1 MLDKVALPLCRYAV
15 RRGRCP
21 LRPWLGELCMTAYE
35 GEKRKASGVNQR
47 IVKGLGIALLFI
59 VLILWRVL
67 WALISQVALGALVMA
82 AALPVCRRIEKK
94 LPRSVAASLSL
105 LILSGIVAAF
115 VLIFVPLLWRQG
127 GQLAAM
133 LPDILGQLR
142 AKLESVQAW
151 LTRQG
156 IPMDGSQKMMLD
168 KLQEMAGTALPT
180 LMSRIASWAGSLS
193 KLFLAPV
200 FAFYFLRD
208 REDLGQRLSLWIPLK
223 YRRKAVIVTREMRR
237 EISGFW
243 RGQLMISGVIACLTA
258 LGLLIVGVPAWLLLG
273 LLMGVLELIPYIGP
287 FLGAIPVFL
296 FSLPLG
302 WGRVAWAIA
311 VVVLVQQLEGGM
323 ISPYLMSGA
332 TKLHP
337 VAVLLAIS
345 AGGLVGGVA
354 GMLLAVPVVVS
365 LRGGLRM
372 LRREN
377 TLA

>member
-1 MLDKVALPLCRYAV
+1 
-15 RRGRCP
+15 
-21 LRPWLGELCMTAYE
+21 MTAYE
-35 GEKRKASGVNQR
+35 GERRKPAGANQR
-47 IVKGLGIALLFI
+47 ILKGLGIALLFI

-67 WALISQVALGALVMA
+67 WALVSQVALGALVMA
-82 AALPVCRRIEKK
+82 AALPICRRMEKK
-94 LPRSVAASLSL
+94 LPRTVAASLSL
-105 LILSGIVAAF
+105 LTLSGIVIAF
-115 VLIFVPLLWRQG
+115 VLIFVPLLFRQG
-127 GQLAAM
+127 GQLASM
-133 LPDILGQLR
+133 LPDILSRLR
-142 AKLESVQAW
+142 GKLESVQEW
-151 LTRQG
+151 LVRQG
-156 IPMDGSQKMMLD
+156 VPMDGSQKMMLD
-168 KLQEMAGTALPT
+168 KVQEMAGTVLPT
-180 LMSRIASWAGSLS
+180 LMAGAANLAGRVS

-208 REDLGQRLSLWIPLK
+208 REDLAQRLSLWIPLK

-273 LLMGVLELIPYIGP
+273 LLMGVLEMIPYVGP

-337 VAVLLAIS
+337 VTVLLAIS

>member
-1 MLDKVALPLCRYAV
+1 
-15 RRGRCP
+15 
-21 LRPWLGELCMTAYE
+21 MTTYE
-35 GEKRKASGVNQR
+35 GEKHKPAGANQR
-47 IVKGLGIALLFI
+47 ILKGLGIALLFI

-67 WALISQVALGALVMA
+67 WALVSQVALGALVMA
-82 AALPVCRRIEKK
+82 AALPICRRMEKK
-94 LPRSVAASLSL
+94 LPRTVAASLSL
-105 LILSGIVAAF
+105 LMLSGIVVAF
-115 VLIFVPLLWRQG
+115 VLIFVPLLWQQG

-133 LPDILGQLR
+133 LPDILNQLR
-142 AKLESVQAW
+142 VKLESVQSW

-168 KLQEMAGTALPT
+168 KVQEMAGTVLPT
-180 LMSRIASWAGSLS
+180 LMARIASWAGSLS

-208 REDLGQRLSLWIPLK
+208 REDLGQRLSLWVPLK
-223 YRRKAVIVTREMRR
+223 YRRKAVVVTREMRR

-273 LLMGVLELIPYIGP
+273 LLMGVLEMIPYVGP

-337 VAVLLAIS
+337 VTVLLAIS

-377 TLA
+377 TQA

>member
-1 MLDKVALPLCRYAV
+1 M
-15 RRGRCP
+15 
-21 LRPWLGELCMTAYE
+21 
-35 GEKRKASGVNQR
+35 
-47 IVKGLGIALLFI
+47 
-59 VLILWRVL
+59 
-67 WALISQVALGALVMA
+67 
-82 AALPVCRRIEKK
+82 EKK
-94 LPRSVAASLSL
+94 LPRSAAAALSL
-105 LILSGIVAAF
+105 LLMSGIAVAF
-115 VLIFVPLLWRQG
+115 VLLFVPLLWQQI

-133 LPDILGQLR
+133 LPDVLSQLR
-142 AKLESVQAW
+142 TKLESVQAW

-168 KLQEMAGTALPT
+168 KVQEIAGTALPT
-180 LMSRIASWAGSLS
+180 LMTRIASWAGSLS

-208 REDLGQRLSLWIPLK
+208 REELGQRLSLWVPLR
-223 YRRKAVIVTREMRR
+223 YRRKAVVVTREMRR

-243 RGQLMISGVIACLTA
+243 RGQLMISGVIAGLTA
-258 LGLLIVGVPAWLLLG
+258 LGLMIVGVPAWLLLG
-273 LLMGVLELIPYIGP
+273 LLMGILEMIPYVGP
-287 FLGAIPVFL
+287 FLGGIPVFL

-311 VVVLVQQLEGGM
+311 VVILVQQLEGGM
-323 ISPYLMSGA
+323 ISPHLMSGA

-354 GMLLAVPVVVS
+354 GMLLAVPVIVS

-377 TLA
+377 TQA

>member
-1 MLDKVALPLCRYAV
+1 V
-15 RRGRCP
+15 
-21 LRPWLGELCMTAYE
+21 TAYE
-35 GEKRKASGVNQR
+35 GEKHRSAGANQR
-47 IVKGLGIALLFI
+47 LLKGLGIALLFI

-67 WALISQVALGALVMA
+67 WALLIQVALGALVMA
-82 AALPVCRRIEKK
+82 AALPACRRMEKK
-94 LPRSVAASLSL
+94 MPRSVAASLSL
-105 LILSGIVAAF
+105 LLLSGIVVAF
-115 VLIFVPLLWRQG
+115 ALIFVPILLKQL

-133 LPDILGQLR
+133 LPDILNQLQV
-142 AKLESVQAW
+142 KLESVQAF
-151 LTRQG
+151 LARQG
-156 IPMDGSQKMMLD
+156 LPMDGSQKMMLD
-168 KLQEMAGTALPT
+168 KIQEITGTALPT
-180 LMSRIASWAGSLS
+180 LMAKVGSWAGSLS
-193 KLFLAPV
+193 KVFLAPV

-223 YRRKAVIVTREMRR
+223 YRRKAVAMTREMRR

-243 RGQLMISGVIACLTA
+243 RGQLMISGVVGGLTA

-273 LLMGVLELIPYIGP
+273 LLMGLLEMIPYVGP

-302 WGRVAWAIA
+302 WGRVTWAIA

-332 TKLHP
+332 TRLHP
-337 VAVLLAIS
+337 VTVLLAIS
-345 AGGLVGGVA
+345 AGGLVGGVV

-365 LRGGLRM
+365 MRGGLRM

-377 TLA
+377 TQA

>member
-1 MLDKVALPLCRYAV
+1 
-15 RRGRCP
+15 
-21 LRPWLGELCMTAYE
+21 MTAYE
-35 GEKRKASGVNQR
+35 GERLKPAGANQR
-47 IVKGLGIALLFI
+47 ILKGLGIALLFI

-67 WALISQVALGALVMA
+67 WALVSQVALGALVMA
-82 AALPVCRRIEKK
+82 AALPICRRMEKK
-94 LPRSVAASLSL
+94 LPRTVAASLSL
-105 LILSGIVAAF
+105 LTLSGIVIAF
-115 VLIFVPLLWRQG
+115 VLIFVPLLFRQG
-127 GQLAAM
+127 GQLASM
-133 LPDILGQLR
+133 LPDILSRLR
-142 AKLESVQAW
+142 GKLESVQEW
-151 LTRQG
+151 LVRQG
-156 IPMDGSQKMMLD
+156 VPMDGSQKMMLD
-168 KLQEMAGTALPT
+168 KVQEMAGTVLPT
-180 LMSRIASWAGSLS
+180 LMAGAANLAGRVS

-208 REDLGQRLSLWIPLK
+208 REDLAQRLSLWIPLK

-273 LLMGVLELIPYIGP
+273 LLMGVLEMIPYVGP

-337 VAVLLAIS
+337 VTVLLAIS

>member
-1 MLDKVALPLCRYAV
+1 LFV
-15 RRGRCP
+15 
-21 LRPWLGELCMTAYE
+21 TAYE
-35 GEKRKASGVNQR
+35 GEKHKPAGANQR
-47 IVKGLGIALLFI
+47 LLKGLGIALLFI

-67 WALISQVALGALVMA
+67 WALLIQVALGALVMA
-82 AALPVCRRIEKK
+82 AALPACRRMEKK
-94 LPRSVAASLSL
+94 MPRSVAASLSL
-105 LILSGIVAAF
+105 LLLSGTVVAFA
-115 VLIFVPLLWRQG
+115 LLFVPLLLKQV

-133 LPDILGQLR
+133 LPDILSQLR
-142 AKLESVQAW
+142 VKLESVQAF
-151 LTRQG
+151 LARQG
-156 IPMDGSQKMMLD
+156 LPMDGSQKMMLD
-168 KLQEMAGTALPT
+168 KIQEMAGTALPT
-180 LMSRIASWAGSLS
+180 LMAKVGSWAGSLS

-223 YRRKAVIVTREMRR
+223 YRRKSVAVTREMRR

-243 RGQLMISGVIACLTA
+243 RGQLMISGVVGGLTA

-273 LLMGVLELIPYIGP
+273 LLMGLLELIPYIGP

-302 WGRVAWAIA
+302 WGRVTWALV

-332 TKLHP
+332 TRLHP
-337 VAVLLAIS
+337 VTVLLAIS
-345 AGGLVGGVA
+345 AGGLLGGVA

-372 LRREN
+372 VRREN
-377 TLA
+377 TQA

>member
-1 MLDKVALPLCRYAV
+1 
-15 RRGRCP
+15 
-21 LRPWLGELCMTAYE
+21 MTAYE
-35 GEKRKASGVNQR
+35 GERHKPAGANQR
-47 IVKGLGIALLFI
+47 LIKGLGIALLFI

-67 WALISQVALGALVMA
+67 WALLIQVALGALVMA
-82 AALPVCRRIEKK
+82 AALPACRRMEKK
-94 LPRSVAASLSL
+94 MPRSVAASLSL
-105 LILSGIVAAF
+105 LLLSGTVVAFA
-115 VLIFVPLLWRQG
+115 LLFVPLLLKQV

-133 LPDILGQLR
+133 LPDILSQLR
-142 AKLESVQAW
+142 VKLESVQAF
-151 LTRQG
+151 LARQG
-156 IPMDGSQKMMLD
+156 LPMDGSQKMMLD
-168 KLQEMAGTALPT
+168 KIQEMAGTALPT
-180 LMSRIASWAGSLS
+180 LMAKVGSWAGSLS

-223 YRRKAVIVTREMRR
+223 YRRKSVAVTREMRR

-243 RGQLMISGVIACLTA
+243 RGQLMISGVVGGLTA

-273 LLMGVLELIPYIGP
+273 LLMGLLELIPYIGP

-302 WGRVAWAIA
+302 WGRVTWALV

-332 TKLHP
+332 TRLHP
-337 VAVLLAIS
+337 VTVLLAIS
-345 AGGLVGGVA
+345 AGGLLGGVA

-372 LRREN
+372 VRREN
-377 TLA
+377 TQA

>member
-1 MLDKVALPLCRYAV
+1 
-15 RRGRCP
+15 
-21 LRPWLGELCMTAYE
+21 MTTYE
-35 GEKRKASGVNQR
+35 GEKRKPSGADQR
-47 IVKGLGIALLFI
+47 FLKGLGIALLFI

-67 WALISQVALGALVMA
+67 WALVGQVALGALVMA
-82 AALPVCRRIEKK
+82 AALPICRRMEKK
-94 LPRSVAASLSL
+94 LPRSAAAALSL
-105 LILSGIVAAF
+105 LLMSGIAVAF
-115 VLIFVPLLWRQG
+115 VLLFVPLLWQQI

-133 LPDILGQLR
+133 LPDVLSQLR
-142 AKLESVQAW
+142 TKLESVQAW

-168 KLQEMAGTALPT
+168 KVQEIAGTALPT
-180 LMSRIASWAGSLS
+180 LMTRIASWAGSLS

-208 REDLGQRLSLWIPLK
+208 REELGQRLSLWVPLR
-223 YRRKAVIVTREMRR
+223 YRRKAVVVTREMRR

-243 RGQLMISGVIACLTA
+243 RGQLMISGVIAGLTA
-258 LGLLIVGVPAWLLLG
+258 LGLMIVGVPAWLLLG
-273 LLMGVLELIPYIGP
+273 LLMGILEMIPYVGP
-287 FLGAIPVFL
+287 FLGGIPVFL

-311 VVVLVQQLEGGM
+311 VVILVQQLEGGM
-323 ISPYLMSGA
+323 ISPHLMSGA

-354 GMLLAVPVVVS
+354 GMLLAVPVIVS

-377 TLA
+377 TQA

>member
-1 MLDKVALPLCRYAV
+1 
-15 RRGRCP
+15 
-21 LRPWLGELCMTAYE
+21 MTAYE
-35 GEKRKASGVNQR
+35 GEKRKPAGANQR
-47 IVKGLGIALLFI
+47 LLKGLVIAVVFV

-67 WALISQVALGALVMA
+67 WALLMQVALGALVMA
-82 AALPVCRRIEKK
+82 AALPICRRLEKK
-94 LPRSVAASLSL
+94 LPRAVAASLSL
-105 LILSGIVAAF
+105 LVLSGLAVAF
-115 VLIFVPLLWRQG
+115 VLVFVPLLWRQG
-127 GQLAAM
+127 GQLASM
-133 LPDILGQLR
+133 LPDILSQLR
-142 AKLESVQAW
+142 GKLDLLQAW
-151 LTRQG
+151 LSRQG
-156 IPMDGSQKMMLD
+156 LPMDGGTQKVMLD
-168 KLQEMAGTALPT
+168 KMQEMAGTALPT
-180 LMSRIASWAGSLS
+180 LMARAGSWAGSLS

-208 REDLGQRLSLWIPLK
+208 REELAQRLSLWVPLK
-223 YRRKAVIVTREMRR
+223 YRRQAVAVTREMRR

-311 VVVLVQQLEGGM
+311 VVILVQQMEGGM
-323 ISPYLMSGA
+323 ISPHLMSEA
-332 TKLHP
+332 TRLHP
-337 VAVLLAIS
+337 VTVLLAIS

-372 LRREN
+372 LRRDGVQ
-377 TLA
+377 A

>member
-1 MLDKVALPLCRYAV
+1 V
-15 RRGRCP
+15 
-21 LRPWLGELCMTAYE
+21 TTFE
-35 GEKRKASGVNQR
+35 GEKHKPAGANQR
-47 IVKGLGIALLFI
+47 LLKGLGIALLFV

-67 WALISQVALGALVMA
+67 WALLGQVALGALVMA
-82 AALPVCRRIEKK
+82 AALPICRRIEKK
-94 LPRSVAASLSL
+94 LPRTIAASLSL
-105 LILSGIVAAF
+105 LLLSGITVAF
-115 VLIFVPLLWRQG
+115 VLLFVPLLWQQV

-133 LPDILGQLR
+133 LPEILGQLR
-142 AKLESVQAW
+142 IKLESLQAW
-151 LTRQG
+151 LAHQG
-156 IPMDGSQKMMLD
+156 LPMDGSQKMMLD
-168 KLQEMAGTALPT
+168 KVQEMAGTALPT
-180 LMSRIASWAGSLS
+180 LMARAGSWAGSLS

-208 REDLGQRLSLWIPLK
+208 REDLGQRLSLWVPLK
-223 YRRKAVIVTREMRR
+223 YRRKAVAVTREMRR

-243 RGQLMISGVIACLTA
+243 RGQLMISGVIAGLTA

-273 LLMGVLELIPYIGP
+273 LLMGVLEMIPYIGP

-302 WGRVAWAIA
+302 WGKVAWALA

-332 TKLHP
+332 TRLHP
-337 VAVLLAIS
+337 VMVLLAIS
-345 AGGLVGGVA
+345 AGGLMGGVA

-365 LRGGLRM
+365 MRGGLRM

-377 TLA
+377 TQA

>member
-1 MLDKVALPLCRYAV
+1 
-15 RRGRCP
+15 
-21 LRPWLGELCMTAYE
+21 MTTYE
-35 GEKRKASGVNQR
+35 GEKQR
-47 IVKGLGIALLFI
+47 PAGADQRLLKGLGIALLFI
-59 VLILWRVL
+59 VLILWQVL
-67 WALISQVALGALVMA
+67 WALLIQVALGALVMA
-82 AALPVCRRIEKK
+82 AALPACRRMEKK
-94 LPRSVAASLSL
+94 MPRSVAASLSL
-105 LILSGIVAAF
+105 LLLSGAIVAFA
-115 VLIFVPLLWRQG
+115 LIFVPLLLKQV

-133 LPDILGQLR
+133 LPDILSQLR
-142 AKLESVQAW
+142 IKLESVQAF
-151 LTRQG
+151 LARQG
-156 IPMDGSQKMMLD
+156 LPMDGSQKMMLD
-168 KLQEMAGTALPT
+168 KIQEMAGTALPT
-180 LMSRIASWAGSLS
+180 LMSKVGSWAGSLS

-200 FAFYFLRD
+200 FAFYFLKD

-223 YRRKAVIVTREMRR
+223 YRRKAVAVTREMRR

-243 RGQLMISGVIACLTA
+243 RGQLMISGAVGGLTA
-258 LGLLIVGVPAWLLLG
+258 LGLLIVGVPAWLILG
-273 LLMGVLELIPYIGP
+273 LIMGVLEMIPYIGP

-311 VVVLVQQLEGGM
+311 VVILVQQLEGGM

-332 TKLHP
+332 TRLHP
-337 VAVLLAIS
+337 VTVLLAIS

-377 TLA
+377 TQA

>member
-1 MLDKVALPLCRYAV
+1 
-15 RRGRCP
+15 
-21 LRPWLGELCMTAYE
+21 MTTYE
-35 GEKRKASGVNQR
+35 GERRKPAGANQR
-47 IVKGLGIALLFI
+47 LLKGLGIALLFT

-67 WALISQVALGALVMA
+67 WALVMQVALGALVMA
-82 AALPVCRRIEKK
+82 AVLPVCRRLEKK
-94 LPRSVAASLSL
+94 LPRTVAASLSL
-105 LILSGIVAAF
+105 LLLSGVAVAF
-115 VLIFVPLLWRQG
+115 VLLFVPLLWQQVV
-127 GQLAAM
+127 QLAAM
-133 LPDILGQLR
+133 LPDILSQVRLR
-142 AKLESVQAW
+142 LESVQAW
-151 LTRQG
+151 LVSQG
-156 IPMDGSQKMMLD
+156 LPMDGSQKLMLD
-168 KLQEMAGTALPT
+168 KVQEMAGTALPA
-180 LMSRIASWAGSLS
+180 LMAWAGSWAGSLA

-208 REDLGQRLSLWIPLK
+208 REDLGQRLSLWVPLK
-223 YRRKAVIVTREMRR
+223 YRRKAVAVAREMRR

-243 RGQLMISGVIACLTA
+243 RGQLMICGVIACLTA

-287 FLGAIPVFL
+287 FLGSIPVFL

-311 VVVLVQQLEGGM
+311 VVILVQQLEGGM
-323 ISPYLMSGA
+323 ISPHLMSGA
-332 TKLHP
+332 TRLHP
-337 VAVLLAIS
+337 VTVLLAIS

-377 TLA
+377 TQS